1 MIQYRKKF
9 KEISLDEY
17 KKGIKGMSE
26 FEILFSPY
34 HKELNF
40 SKLVPINGKGL
51 LDYIHRENEERNKSH
66 NDKDFLYYREDGY
79 ETVVLV
85 GSNSIECWEKFL
97 EDDTTK

>member
-51 LDYIHRENEERNKSH
+51 LDYIHREKLEELSKNCESKQ
-66 NDKDFLYYREDGY
+66 
-79 ETVVLV
+79 
-85 GSNSIECWEKFL
+85 IELSWEKKIEKAL
-97 EDDTTK
+97 YLYKKLLPIK